1 MPIRTEL
8 TARLDLAHPIIQ
20 APMAGGAT
28 TAALVAEAC
37 NAGALGSIAAA
48 YLDARQIAEL
58 AAAVRART
66 TRPFGINL
74 FAPLPP
80 PAGAAIDAGRAL
92 ARVAPF
98 YRELG
103 LPAPTMPAWGGELF
117 DETLAAALES
127 GASVLSFTFGLLPP
141 AAVRAIR
148 ARGLF
153 LIGTA
158 TTVDEARALEASGVD
173 AICAQGSEAG
183 GHRGTFLP
191 QGAATPTATGAAI
204 GTAVAAATEGNSS
217 EAGMPPPLSSSPAP
231 SRENAGSRGAAE
243 ATGAASFEA
252 GQIGTMALT
261 PQMVDAVRVPVIA
274 AGGIMDGRGIAAALA
289 LGASAAQLGTAFL
302 TCDESGIAE
311 VYKQAILAACEDQ
324 TRVTRAFSGRPAR
337 SIVNRFMNIVDGRDT
352 ASPGDEDAGTEAVLP
367 FPLQAALA
375 RPLRAA
381 AMQAG
386 RSDLLSLFAG
396 QGIRLARRQ
405 SAAALVSRLA
415 AETDAA
421 LRRLTPLA

>member
-8 TARLDLAHPIIQ
+8 TTRLDLAHPIIQ

-28 TAALVAEAC
+28 TAALVAEVC
-37 NAGALGSIAAA
+37 HAGALGSIAAA

-80 PAGAAIDAGRAL
+80 PAGDATDAERAL

-103 LPAPTMPAWGGELF
+103 LPAPTMPAWGGEMF
-117 DETLAAALES
+117 DETLASALQS

-141 AAVRAIR
+141 AAVRAIK

-158 TTVDEARALEASGVD
+158 TTVEEARALEAAGVD

-191 QGAATPTATGAAI
+191 QQR
-204 GTAVAAATEGNSS
+204 AATETATATAAAPAPAANTS
-217 EAGMPPPLSSSPAP
+217 EAGMPPQPSSSPAP
-231 SRENAGSRGAAE
+231 TPSMANAGSRGAA
-243 ATGAASFEA
+243 AAAGAVSFEA

-302 TCDESGIAE
+302 TCEESGIVE
-311 VYKQAILAACEDQ
+311 VYKQAILAAREDQ

-337 SIVNRFMNIVDGRDT
+337 SIVNRFMNIVEGRDAT
-352 ASPGDEDAGTEAVLP
+352 SSSAADAATEAVLP

-381 AMQAG
+381 AVQAG

-396 QGIRLARRQ
+396 QGVRLARRQ
-405 SAAALVSRLA
+405 SAAELVSRLA